1 MKEFMAIVKAEFYDE
16 VSEQTETESIVV
28 TNVDTYKEAMELV
41 EKYYGNNLEGVHITL
56 LDGPFLRISNRI
68 VDEIMTGE
76 IENE

>member
-1 MKEFMAIVKAEFYDE
+1 MKEFMAIVKAEFYNE
-16 VSEQTETESIVV
+16 VSEQTETENIVV

-41 EKYYGNNLEGVHITL
+41 EKYYGNTLEGVHITL